1 MFVGFTPYLMKEA
14 TILKIAVVITIIG
27 LLFLFFYTENVNLEA
42 VERIDTALPEETVK
56 MSGTVSR
63 LTVKEN
69 VVFITLEGQRTETV
83 DVVLFPDHTLYLNE
97 GDHVEIMGTVEEY
110 KGKKEVI
117 ASSIVLK

>member
-1 MFVGFTPYLMKEA
+1 MTV
-14 TILKIAVVITIIG
+14 IG

-56 MSGTVSR
+56 MSGIVSR

-69 VVFITLEGQRTETV
+69 VVFITLEGQRTEKV
-83 DVVLFPDHTLYLNE
+83 DVVLFPDHALYLNE

-110 KGKKEVI
+110 EGKNEII
-117 ASSIVLK
+117 ASSIVLR